1 METRL
6 QTGTIWS
13 GILHAGAVFWVLLGD
28 WLYAP
33 DAPIQLPSMSVS
45 TISAAEFDAMQSS
58 APKAS
63 DTPAEQPAAA
73 PAEEPAQPEAPAMEE
88 SPAPPARPEAA
99 PQPEPEPQPEPA
111 PEPAPEPV
119 ATPPEPAPLPEPE
132 PDPVPQPEPVP
143 EDVVVLPEEQPIPS
157 MSSSLRPKPK
167 PADRVAPA
175 PVSVPE
181 EAVTAET
188 PEQAVT
194 EAPAETPQPPQEAR
208 EETVA
213 EETGDVLRTEATE
226 EQDEA
231 LGMTASVRPKAR
243 PSRPAR
249 PSAPAETPAAP
260 AASSSASASDNS
272 DSDADA
278 IAAAVA
284 AAAAESAAEP
294 APAASSSAGQGGSG
308 NSSGPPLNAG
318 EIGDI
323 KSAIGNKWNLGSA
336 SSEVMRTTVIVRVE
350 FTPDGKPGNIS
361 LVQSDGPSQQATD
374 VAFAAARRAIQ
385 RAYVEGGIPLPADKY
400 ETWKVLEFVFDAN
413 GMRMR

>member
-13 GILHAGAVFWVLLGD
+13 GILHAGAVFWLLLGD

-33 DAPIQLPSMSVS
+33 DAPIELPSMSVS

-58 APKAS
+58 APRAS

-73 PAEEPAQPEAPAMEE
+73 PAEEPAQPQPPAMEE
-88 SPAPPARPEAA
+88 SPAPPERPEAA
-99 PQPEPEPQPEPA
+99 PQPEPEPLPEPA
-111 PEPAPEPV
+111 PQPV
-119 ATPPEPAPLPEPE
+119 APPPEPEPLPEPV
-132 PDPVPQPEPVP
+132 PDPQPAPEPVP
-143 EDVVVLPEEQPIPS
+143 EDVVILPEEQPVPS
-157 MSSSLRPKPK
+157 MSSSVRPKPK
-167 PADRVAPA
+167 PADRVAPE
-175 PVSVPE
+175 PVTVPE
-181 EAVTAET
+181 EAVTAEA
-188 PEQAVT
+188 PEEAVS
-194 EAPAETPQPPQEAR
+194 EEPAETPEPPQEAR

-213 EETGDVLRTEATE
+213 EEAGDVLRTEATE

-231 LGMTASVRPKAR
+231 LGMTASARPK
-243 PSRPAR
+243 PRPAR
-249 PSAPAETPAAP
+249 PARPTTPAETPAAP
-260 AASSSASASDNS
+260 AASAAASDSSDS

-284 AAAAESAAEP
+284 AAAAEPDPE
-294 APAASSSAGQGGSG
+294 PAASSSAGQGGSG
-308 NSSGPPLNAG
+308 NASGPPLNAG

-323 KSAIGNKWNLGSA
+323 RSAIGNKWNLGSA
-336 SSEVMRTTVIVRVE
+336 STEVMQTTVIVRVE
-350 FTPDGKPGNIS
+350 FSPDGKPGNIS
-361 LVQSDGPSQQATD
+361 LIQSDGPSQQATD

-400 ETWKVLEFVFDAN
+400 DTWKVLEFVFDAN